1 MGEQPGRVFSVGA
14 LGVSNIRKMQFLSQA
29 ALSERFGISWERPVI
44 LVTYHPV
51 TLEGGTAVEQAERL
65 LSVLSVHSEYH
76 YVFTYANAD
85 MDGQAINRKIDRF
98 VSERGNCRAFAP
110 SFHIPTVNIGNR
122 QKGRVRAES
131 VIDCGTGQE
140 EIERAFCLAL
150 SDAFRETCRSVSNPY
165 EGKGTAEEI
174 VRRCKEY
181 LSGFENTEKVFYD
194 LKEEIE

>member
-1 MGEQPGRVFSVGA
+1 MTEA
-14 LGVSNIRKMQFLSQA
+14 EHRK
-29 ALSERFGISWERPVI
+29 
-44 LVTYHPV
+44 
-51 TLEGGTAVEQAERL
+51 RL
-65 LSVLSVHSEYH
+65 LDLL
-76 YVFTYANAD
+76 D
-85 MDGQAINRKIDRF
+85 Q
-98 VSERGNCRAFAP
+98 
-110 SFHIPTVNIGNR
+110 IPTGVPAGWEKETLAVGGLMYLGFSNLQTEKLVVISSQR
-122 QKGRVRAES
+122 QS